1 MWGLSQET
9 VWLGLDVGGTKVA
22 GAAVGEDGRVRERAE
37 LPTLAGEGFRVSSG
51 QVIAV
56 ARQILEVARARG
68 WRVGGVGAGFPGP
81 LDPRAGV
88 LHNPP
93 NLPGWD
99 GTDVAGLLADA
110 LGLPVAV
117 ENDANAAAL
126 GEARYG
132 AGRGFS
138 LVVYFTLGTGVGGGV
153 VHRGRLFGGAS
164 GAAAELGHLV
174 VRAGGEP
181 CACGGRGCLE
191 AYVSGPALVR
201 RVRAA
206 LARGEGDAVPPQGV
220 GSVLAGVSPLTGEAV
235 VEAVRRGDR
244 VAVRVWEETM
254 MYLAA
259 GVVSAVHAF
268 NPDAVVIGGGLAA
281 AGDLIFGPL
290 RRLVR
295 EQGMPYLVRDLQIVP
310 AVLGRDAGV
319 VGAAVVARDRL
330 GGGREG

>member
-1 MWGLSQET
+1 LNAET

-22 GAAVGEDGRVRERAE
+22 GAAVDEGGRVRERAE
-37 LPTLAGEGFRVSSG
+37 LPTLAGEGFHVSFG
-51 QVIAV
+51 QVTAV
-56 ARQILEVARARG
+56 ARAILERARARG

-99 GTDVAGLLADA
+99 GAQVAELLTDT

-126 GEARYG
+126 GEAHYG

-138 LVVYFTLGTGVGGGV
+138 LMVYFTLGTGVGGGV
-153 VHRGRLFGGAS
+153 VHEGRLFAGAN

-174 VRAGGEP
+174 VQAGGEP

-191 AYVSGPALVR
+191 AYVSGPALAR
-201 RVRAA
+201 RLKTA
-206 LARGEGDAVPPQGV
+206 LARDGAAASTGDGGGGA
-220 GSVLAGVSPLTGEAV
+220 LTGEAV

-254 MYLAA
+254 AYLAA

-281 AGDLIFGPL
+281 AGDLLFEPL
-290 RRLVR
+290 CRLVR
-295 EQGMPYLVRDLQIVP
+295 QQGMSYLVRDLQIMP
-310 AVLGRDAGV
+310 AALGRDAGV
-319 VGAAVVARDRL
+319 VGAGIVARDRL
-330 GGGREG
+330 GGGKG